1 MPVLAPVTRAVF
13 PCWSGTSATVHRLL
27 VASRLFMATSLSTLR
42 TVRSRSI
49 SIRPI
54 IGTSVPVQPDYT
66 GRPSRLSIEPWSV
79 DQTDEG
85 PIRHRRIVRR
95 LRWSR
100 WAAVARRRA
109 AQQEARSG
117 GGRRRVHEGG
127 TRGVGARDR
136 PSGGGGHWYCQPPLP
151 YQRCAVPGDRA
162 GPHRAVRDD
171 GPHAGRD
178 PGTWRGVFR

>member
-1 MPVLAPVTRAVF
+1 GVAELSWLAAASALARSRQPKTTVAPRTASTLAASRPMPVLAPVTRAVF

-27 VASRLFMATSLSTLR
+27 VASRLFMANSLSTLR

-54 IGTSVPVQPDYT
+54 IGTSVPVHADYT

-117 GGRRRVHEGG
+117 GGRRRV
-127 TRGVGARDR
+127 
-136 PSGGGGHWYCQPPLP
+136 
-151 YQRCAVPGDRA
+151 
-162 GPHRAVRDD
+162 
-171 GPHAGRD
+171 
-178 PGTWRGVFR
+178 